1 MSHDAFL
8 EFDYDSE
15 ERAVTVFRSVEQE
28 IGEIDDERS
37 RTTVERD
44 GKTMLVTVE
53 AADLVALRAALNTW
67 QTLIGVAEAVAGTA
81 DGTGTE
87 SDRQIS

>member
-15 ERAVTVFRSVEQE
+15 ERAVTVFRSVARE

-37 RTTVERD
+37 RTTVERED
-44 GKTMLVTVE
+44 ETMLIRVE

-67 QTLIGVAEAVAGTA
+67 QTLVGVAESIAETA
-81 DGTGTE
+81 DGTSPEPDGLE
-87 SDRQIS
+87 S

>member
-67 QTLIGVAEAVAGTA
+67 QTLIGVAETVAGTA
-81 DGTGTE
+81 D
-87 SDRQIS
+87 